1 MTHDAIE
8 PATEPATDATIERTG
23 QCWTIRL
30 PLRRE
35 ELRVEK
41 RTVIAERLVIRRQT
55 VADVA
60 RVQANV
66 RREELRGE
74 GDDRHP
80 LRGRRRDL
88 EETLPLDA
96 TTRLGARQD
105 RLE

>member
-1 MTHDAIE
+1 MTPDAGE
-8 PATEPATDATIERTG
+8 AALEAAVERSG
-23 QCWTIRL
+23 QSWTIRL

-41 RTVIAERLVIRRQT
+41 RTVIAERLIIRRQT

-66 RREELRGE
+66 RREELRVE

-88 EETLPLDA
+88 EETL
-96 TTRLGARQD
+96 
-105 RLE
+105 